1 MEPVEERVAFVEGR
15 MEEQAVIISEFRQS
29 MVALEERLDRRFEHI
44 EARFMQIEARFTQID
59 ARFLQIDARFTH
71 IDGRFDALDAKMSR
85 QFVWLVGLFVTTALA
100 MVGAVM
106 AVVPTARAR

>member
-15 MEEQAVIISEFRQS
+15 MEEQAVMISEFRQA
-29 MVALEERLDRRFEHI
+29 MVALEERLDRRFAHI
-44 EARFMQIEARFTQID
+44 DERFAQIDARFTQMEARFTQID
-59 ARFLQIDARFTH
+59 ARFTQ

-100 MVGAVM
+100 MAGAVM
-106 AVVPTARAR
+106 SVVSTAIAR

>member
-1 MEPVEERVAFVEGR
+1 MEPVEERVAFIEGR

-44 EARFMQIEARFTQID
+44 DARFLQID
-59 ARFLQIDARFTH
+59 ARFLQIDARFAQ

-106 AVVPTARAR
+106 AVVSTAVTR